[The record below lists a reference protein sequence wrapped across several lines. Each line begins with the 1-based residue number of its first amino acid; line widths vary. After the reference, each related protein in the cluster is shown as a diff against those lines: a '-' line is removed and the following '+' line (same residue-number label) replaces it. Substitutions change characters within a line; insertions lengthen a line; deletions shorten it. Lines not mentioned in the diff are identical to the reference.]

1 MHGSRR
7 SRKLRAARRKVPAIM
22 RVLRALIMGRLR
34 LVFIMLATRR
44 GSVVVPGPET
54 KKVMT

>member
-1 MHGSRR
+1 M
-7 SRKLRAARRKVPAIM
+7 KVLAM
-22 RVLRALIMGRLR
+22 SSVLRALIMGRLR
-34 LVFIMLATRR
+34 LVLIMLATRS